1 MNDDSG
7 IKYKF
12 LNALKNDL
20 PGEISHLKMIPES
33 RLNTSLNFNENTVKK
48 SAVLLLL
55 FSENNSLK
63 LLFIKRAKDGSRHS
77 GQIAF
82 PGGKFENKDND
93 LKQTALRETEEETGI
108 NKKDITILKQLTP
121 LFIPVSNFHVTPF
134 VGIIEYKPA
143 INMNTDE
150 VEEVFTVDL
159 EEILSAKTVEKT
171 FDVRSQKIKAP
182 FFIFEE
188 FEIWGAS
195 AMILSEF
202 IDLIKSELNKIFV

>member
-1 MNDDSG
+1 MNNDSG
-7 IKYKF
+7 IKYDF

-20 PGEISHLKMIPES
+20 PGEVSHLKMIPES
-33 RLNTSLNFNENTVKK
+33 RLNTSLNFDKKTVKK

-55 FSENNSLK
+55 FPEDNSLK
-63 LLFIKRAKDGSRHS
+63 LLFIKRATDGSSHS

-93 LKQTALRETEEETGI
+93 LKETALRETEEEIGI
-108 NKKDITILKQLTP
+108 KKKDIQVLKQLTS
-121 LFIPVSNFHVTPF
+121 LFIPVSNFSVNPF
-134 VGIIEYKPA
+134 VGIIEYKPV
-143 INMNTDE
+143 ISMNSDE

-159 EEILSAKTVEKT
+159 EEILSAKRTERT
-171 FDVRSQKIKAP
+171 FNVRNQTITAP
-182 FFIFEE
+182 FFIFDE

-202 IDLIKSELNKIFV
+202 IDLIKPGF